1 MDEPKPNGPG
11 DDDALF
17 DIEIRLLLEAVML
30 RYQHDFRDYAVASLR
45 RRLRLAMNHFGCA
58 TLTQLQDRI
67 LHDPPTFTRM
77 LQFFTVQVSEM
88 FRDPP
93 YFRALREEVLPV
105 LATWPSTKIWVAGC
119 SSGEEVWSLAILLA
133 EEGLLERTVVYAT
146 DIHPSAIEQAEKGVY
161 PLDRMAQ
168 FSRNYH
174 AAGGRGSLSDHY
186 SEAYGAAV
194 FSRRLKS
201 RILFADHSLATD
213 SVFSEVHFV
222 SCRNVLIYFNRPLQD
237 RAVGLFR
244 DSLVRHGYLG
254 IGPRETLQF
263 GAHAEAFELVAPE
276 ARIYRRR

>member
-45 RRLRLAMNHFGCA
+45 RRLRLAMQRFGCA
-58 TLTQLQDRI
+58 TLTQLQDRV
-67 LHDPPTFTRM
+67 LHDPASFVRM

>member
-1 MDEPKPNGPG
+1 MDELKPTGAS

-30 RYQHDFRDYAVASLR
+30 RYQHDFRDYAMASLR
-45 RRLRLAMNHFGCA
+45 RRLRLAMEYFGCA

-67 LHDPPTFTRM
+67 LHDPATFAQM
-77 LQFFTVQVSEM
+77 LRFFTVQVSEM

-93 YFRALREEVLPV
+93 YFRKLRDEVLPV
-105 LATWPSTKIWVAGC
+105 LATYPSLKVWVAGC

-133 EEGLLERTVVYAT
+133 EERLLERAVVYAT
-146 DIHPSAIEQAEKGVY
+146 DIHPAAIDQAEKGVY
-161 PLDRMAQ
+161 PLERMAQ

-186 SEAYGAAV
+186 SEAYGGAV
-194 FSRRLKS
+194 LSRRLKS

-213 SVFSEVHFV
+213 SVFSEVHLV

-254 IGPRETLQF
+254 VGPRETLQF
-263 GAHAEAFELVAPE
+263 GAHADAFDLVAPE
-276 ARIYRRR
+276 ARIYRKR